1 MKKLYIILS
10 LIVVS
15 FLMVFAADTVKMLR
29 IYYHGT
35 FTAVPLPNIDSI
47 DHSEID
53 SNGDLQTVIEAIDS
67 TRRIPVSEIDSVV
80 VTEAD
85 FQQTQQYIANIRI
98 YLASVG
104 EQPETQFKE
113 QLMRWLNTECNFVN
127 MVTLSESKS
136 DIIVGLSNGMPLCIS
151 FINYDAVV
159 SEDKKPASTR
169 IMKASGEDQKL
180 FDVSSISC
188 EKIVNPNV
196 LYVQGRSM
204 PSKIDEK
211 DYSNADAEWKAL
223 KATYDASPIKG
234 TLKKIS
240 KSLTMLEED
249 YSQYGMLILSQTHG
263 SNSLTGNFQVENYYQ
278 SEWWRKCII
287 GDVIPVITIFINQ
300 GICKYASEQ
309 NIYWVTS
316 KGMRAKFRNNLVYA
330 SYCHSSYLGDG
341 SENATIYGYSS
352 PIQYHGKKWSIT
364 SLDWRT
370 EWPSTDS
377 LLVRCNRFFNG
388 MTYDEAVFC
397 KTYEVYGLPHNPI
410 LSKPGKQRLFS
421 IETNDITSF
430 NKSGCPIITG
440 KVNGYDNLDKKKCQ
454 YKLFVRKGKT
464 AFTPID
470 DDVTDYYTH
479 DLSIDDKGRLECPY
493 TAEMDVNTPYTFMF
507 AIKYKEN
514 IYYSKPKTYDNA
526 LCPDD
531 NHPHMIDLALPS
543 GTKWACCNVGAH
555 SPEEAGLYFAWG
567 ETENKAEYNWEN
579 YEHAD
584 KNDKNHVLPC
594 INIGA
599 DISGTKYDAAYVT
612 YGGTQVMP
620 SLYEAQELEEY
631 CWNPWTTYKGMGGHL
646 FIGPSGNKI
655 FMPHAGYIMKDETH
669 DFDLDGYVWLST
681 VGTSNDSN
689 DAFRMSYTPW
699 YDVRCGT
706 NLRYVGSPI
715 RGVSKS
721 K

>member
-1 MKKLYIILS
+1 MKKLYLILS
-10 LIVVS
+10 LIIVS

-29 IYYHGT
+29 IYHHGT
-35 FTAVPLPNIDSI
+35 FSAVPLPNIDSI
-47 DHSEID
+47 DHSKID

-67 TRRIPVSEIDSVV
+67 TRHIPVSEIDSVV

-85 FQQTQQYIANIRI
+85 LQQTRQYIANIRL

-113 QLMRWLNTECNFVN
+113 QLMRWLNTECNHVN

-151 FINYDAVV
+151 FIDYGAFV
-159 SEDKKPASTR
+159 SEDKEPASSR

-180 FDVSSISC
+180 FDVSSIPG

-204 PSKIDEK
+204 PSKKDEK

-223 KATYDASPIKG
+223 KATYDSSPIKG

-240 KSLTMLEED
+240 KSLSLLEED

-263 SNSLTGNFQVENYYQ
+263 SNSKTGNFQVENYYQ
-278 SEWWRKCII
+278 SEWWGKCII
-287 GDVIPVITIFINQ
+287 GDVIPVITIYIDQ
-300 GICKYASEQ
+300 GLCKYASEQ

-352 PIQYHGKKWSIT
+352 PIQYDLKKWSST
-364 SLDWRT
+364 SLDWRPE

-388 MTYDEAVFC
+388 MPYDEAVFQNL
-397 KTYEVYGLPHNPI
+397 YQVSGLLHYPI
-410 LSKPGKQRLFS
+410 LSKPDKQRLFS

-440 KVNGYDNLDKKKCQ
+440 KINGYDNLDKKKCQ
-454 YKLFVRKGKT
+454 YKLFVRKGNT

-470 DDVTDYYTH
+470 DGATDYYTH
-479 DLSIDDKGRLECPY
+479 NLSVDDNGRLECPY
-493 TAEMDVNTPYTFMF
+493 TAEMDVNIPYTFMF
-507 AIKYKEN
+507 AIKYNEN
-514 IYYSKPKTYDNA
+514 IYYSTPKTYDNA
-526 LCPDD
+526 LCPDN
-531 NHPHMIDLALPS
+531 NHPHMIDLGLPS

-555 SPEEAGLYFAWG
+555 FPEEAGLYFAWG
-567 ETENKAEYNWEN
+567 ETGNKAKYIWEN

-584 KNDKNHVLPC
+584 KNDKKHSYPC

-599 DISGTKYDAAYVT
+599 DISRTKYDAAYVT

-620 SLYEAQELEEY
+620 SLNEAKELEEC
-631 CWNPWTTYKGMGGHL
+631 CWNPWTTYNGMGGHL

-655 FMPHAGYIMKDETH
+655 FMPHAGYIMKDERL
-669 DFDLDGYVWLST
+669 DYDLEGYVWLST
-681 VGTSNDSN
+681 VGTGDDLNY
-689 DAFRMSYTPW
+689 AFRMSYYPW
-699 YDVRCGT
+699 HEVGFST
-706 NLRYVGSPI
+706 GLRYMGYPV
-715 RGVSKS
+715 RGVSK
-721 K
+721 